1 MNENNTEPKV
11 SEEIPDEDNF
21 FYVPEYPEDDTDSS
35 DDEREIFSQINAR
48 ECGIEE
54 YVAPDMNL
62 FQRLGEFW
70 YRNKPLIIAAIGA
83 VVLLVFIIITGLP
96 DSYDLTSTIYVSYS
110 DFPSTISFEM
120 VDELESYVEDWD
132 ESGNIEVSVSTI
144 NLVDRNG
151 AIAAANMEKLLGH
164 LNEKPTSM
172 LWIVDED
179 LYEMMIRD
187 YGEYLFESFE
197 GAPLWIEIT
206 TNETIN
212 SCIERSECPRLG
224 LCLRALTDELAQD
237 EEVCEYYDRA
247 VMTLTALREQH
258 PEMFEAA

>member
-1 MNENNTEPKV
+1 MNENRTNPENTED
-11 SEEIPDEDNF
+11 IQEDTF
-21 FYVPEYPEDDTDSS
+21 FYVPEYPDDDTDSS
-35 DDEREIFSQINAR
+35 DDEKEIFGQISSR
-48 ECGIEE
+48 ECNIEE
-54 YVAPDMNL
+54 YVMPEMNI
-62 FQRLGEFW
+62 FQRIGEFW
-70 YRNKPLIIAAIGA
+70 YRNKPLILAAAGA
-83 VVLLVFIIITGLP
+83 VVLLAFVIITGLP

-120 VDELESYVEDWD
+120 ADELEGYVEDWD
-132 ESGNIEVSVSTI
+132 ESNNIEVSISTI

-151 AIAAANMEKLLGH
+151 IIAAANMEKLLGH

-179 LYEMMIRD
+179 LYSMMIRD
-187 YGEYLFESFE
+187 YGEGLFESFE

-212 SCIERSECPRLG
+212 SCIERSECPKLG
-224 LCLRALTDELAQD
+224 ICLRALTDELAQD
-237 EEVCEYYDRA
+237 EQVREYYDRA